1 MYLEKCYNNNR
12 NFNDNIKCLVTKGE
26 NNMYINRTETKVRY
40 VETDQMGVVHHSN
53 YYPWFEIG
61 RTEFIKA
68 TGMKYTDMENMGIM
82 MPLTESYCKYIKPAK
97 YEDKIIIETSIEKLT
112 PVKVIFSYKIIKKEN
127 NELLAK
133 GNTTQAFVDKNNFK
147 VMNLKQCNKELWNKF
162 MELCK

>member
-1 MYLEKCYNNNR
+1 
-12 NFNDNIKCLVTKGE
+12 
-26 NNMYINRTETKVRY
+26 MYINRTETTVRY

-61 RTEFIKA
+61 RTEFTKA
-68 TGMKYTDMENMGIM
+68 TGMKYTDIENLGVM

-97 YEDKIIIETSIEKLT
+97 YEDEIIIETSIEKLT
-112 PVKVIFSYKIIKKEN
+112 PVKIIFSYKIIKKEN

-133 GNTTQAFVDKNNFK
+133 GNTAQAFVDKNNFR
-147 VMNLKQCNKELWNKF
+147 VMNLKQCNEELWNKL

>member
-1 MYLEKCYNNNR
+1 
-12 NFNDNIKCLVTKGE
+12 
-26 NNMYINRTETKVRY
+26 MYINRTETTVRY

-61 RTEFIKA
+61 RTEFTKA
-68 TGMKYTDMENMGIM
+68 TGMKYTDIENIGVM

-97 YEDKIIIETSIEKLT
+97 YEDEIIIETSIEKLT
-112 PVKVIFSYKIIKKEN
+112 PVKIIFSYKIIKKEN

-133 GNTTQAFVDKNNFK
+133 GSTTQAFVDKNNFR
-147 VMNLKQCNKELWNKF
+147 VMNLKQCNEELWNKL

>member
-1 MYLEKCYNNNR
+1 
-12 NFNDNIKCLVTKGE
+12 
-26 NNMYINRTETKVRY
+26 MYINRTETTVRY

-61 RTEFIKA
+61 RTEFTKA
-68 TGMKYTDMENMGIM
+68 TGMKYTDIENIGVM
-82 MPLTESYCKYIKPAK
+82 MPLTESYCKYMKPAK
-97 YEDKIIIETSIEKLT
+97 YEDEIIIETSIEKLT

-133 GNTTQAFVDKNNFK
+133 GSTTQAFVDKNNFR
-147 VMNLKQCNKELWNKF
+147 VMNLKQCNEELWNKL

>member
-1 MYLEKCYNNNR
+1 
-12 NFNDNIKCLVTKGE
+12 
-26 NNMYINRTETKVRY
+26 MYINRTETTVRY

-68 TGMKYTDMENMGIM
+68 TGMKYTDIENIGVM

-97 YEDKIIIETSIEKLT
+97 YEDEIIIETSIEKLT
-112 PVKVIFSYKIIKKEN
+112 PVKIIFSYKIIKKEN

-133 GNTTQAFVDKNNFK
+133 GNTTQAFVDKNNFR
-147 VMNLKQCNKELWNKF
+147 VMNLKQCNEELWNKL